1 MNCRLK
7 SKCLMPHA
15 LLDCDVINEPPEQY
29 LPSMGEVF
37 AEFGPVTQDSGN
49 VSYGVQIAAERYFVK
64 TAGRP
69 DDPRPFLKHGARVE
83 LLRNAVRLSGSIRHP
98 TLPRLYRVI
107 ESPSGPLLVY
117 QWLDGEL
124 LGTPRARRDDPES
137 AFQRFRSLPAAT
149 IQGRLD
155 AIFDLHHELAGAGW
169 IAVDFYDGCLIYDF
183 KSGRLGIV
191 DLDTYSE
198 GPFHNEMGR
207 MFGSS
212 RFMAPEEF
220 ELGALIDER
229 TNVFTMG
236 RTALVFLS
244 DGTLNPG
251 AFRGTRALFEVIARA
266 CDPERSRRYDSIA
279 AFYSAWLAARNA

>member
-1 MNCRLK
+1 
-7 SKCLMPHA
+7 MPHA
-15 LLDCDVINEPPEQY
+15 LLDCYVINEQPEQY
-29 LPSMGEVF
+29 LGTVGAVF
-37 AEFGPVTQDSGN
+37 TEFGALTQDSGN
-49 VSYGVQIAAERYFVK
+49 ISYGVQIASERYFVK

-69 DDPRPFLKHGARVE
+69 DDPRPFLDHAARVA
-83 LLRNAVRLSGSIRHP
+83 LLRNAVRLSEICHHP

-124 LGTPRARRDDPES
+124 LGTPRARRNDPES
-137 AFQRFRSLPAAT
+137 AYQRFRSLPAAT

-183 KSGRLGIV
+183 KSGGLGVV
-191 DLDTYSE
+191 DLDLYRE
-198 GPFHNEMGR
+198 GPFRNEMGR
-207 MFGSS
+207 MFGST

-229 TNVFTMG
+229 TNVFVMG
-236 RTALVFLS
+236 RTAMVFLS
-244 DGTLNPG
+244 DGSLNAD
-251 AFRGTRALFEVIARA
+251 AFRGTRALFEVVARA
-266 CDPERSRRYDSIA
+266 CEPERSRRYDSMA
-279 AFYSAWLAARNA
+279 AFYQAWRAARNG